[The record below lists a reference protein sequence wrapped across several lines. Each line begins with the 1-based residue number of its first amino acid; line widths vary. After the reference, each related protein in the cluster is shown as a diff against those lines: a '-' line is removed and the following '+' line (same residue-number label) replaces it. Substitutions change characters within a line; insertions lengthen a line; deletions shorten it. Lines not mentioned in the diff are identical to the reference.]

1 MEEEV
6 EGTPFTQENNNK
18 NNKNQGDVLTG
29 RKNKFCARRIAAWL
43 LVAEKLMLDAL
54 AVGRIV
60 SSESLRKNC
69 KENVASVNQCKEE

>member
-1 MEEEV
+1 M
-6 EGTPFTQENNNK
+6 
-18 NNKNQGDVLTG
+18 LTG

-43 LVAEKLMLDAL
+43 LVPERLVLDAL

-69 KENVASVNQCKEE
+69 KENVAGMNQCKGE

>member
-43 LVAEKLMLDAL
+43 LVAERLMLDEL

-69 KENVASVNQCKEE
+69 KENVASMNQCKEE